1 MGIDK
6 QDVDLIKLDLEIKKS
21 ENKQGA
27 TKYFKAPIVQ
37 KNCSENYYLP
47 EKSIFSLP
55 IRFVNYFF
63 NLANSAEKKV
73 KNNNALE
80 YFLTEVVNVEKLL
93 QLIPQRAK
101 ESDNQAR
108 RLYKAIAHVVGSK
121 KKAENIIE
129 NQPEELKK
137 QIMKSVKLGKKL
149 TYFDKIKDRAR
160 AA

>member
-1 MGIDK
+1 M
-6 QDVDLIKLDLEIKKS
+6 
-21 ENKQGA
+21 
-27 TKYFKAPIVQ
+27 Q

-47 EKSIFSLP
+47 EKGVFSLP

-63 NLANSAEKKV
+63 NLANRAEETV
-73 KNNNALE
+73 TNNNALE

-93 QLIPQRAK
+93 QLIPQRAQ
-101 ESDNQAR
+101 ESDNQSR
-108 RLYKAIAHVVGSK
+108 RLYKAITHVVGSK
-121 KKAENIIE
+121 KKAEHIIE

-149 TYFDKIKDRAR
+149 TYFDRIKDLSR